1 MQEAREEWEEVSKN
15 RQPMTYPIKAMAL
28 CASVAVLLVGGAT
41 LASAEIGQVG
51 NLRVKVEGVLK
62 PSSLPRNGAAP
73 VKVSVA
79 SKIGTTDETQPPRL
93 RQLRIEINRHGR
105 LETAGLP
112 VCSYEKILTATS
124 GQALR
129 ACRPSLVG
137 QGSFEADVSLDA
149 QEPYKSKAKLLVFNS
164 VSKGKTVLLGHIFS
178 ARPFTT
184 SFVMVFKISRKQGGT
199 YGTVLDS
206 TLPRTLGSWGV
217 VTGIRMNL
225 SRQYGAGGQRRS
237 FLSAGCPA
245 PKGVPKV
252 AFPLARTSFTF
263 DGGSRVSSTVVRS
276 CHAR

>member
-1 MQEAREEWEEVSKN
+1 MSHLPKVLCLSAS
-15 RQPMTYPIKAMAL
+15 AL
-28 CASVAVLLVGGAT
+28 VLAIAGAG

-51 NLRVKVEGVLK
+51 TLRVTVSGVLK
-62 PSSLPRNGAAP
+62 PSSLPRKEVAP
-73 VKVSVA
+73 VQVSVA
-79 SKIGTTDETQPPRL
+79 SKIGTTDDTQPPRL
-93 RQLRIEINRHGR
+93 HQLRIEINRHGL

-112 VCSYEKILTATS
+112 LCSVQQIQTATS

-137 QGSFEADVSLDA
+137 QGSFEADVSLAA

-164 VSKGKTVLLGHIFS
+164 VSKGKNVLLGHIYS
-178 ARPFTT
+178 ARPFAT
-184 SFVMVFKISRKQGGT
+184 SFVMVFKISRKNGGT

-237 FLSAGCPA
+237 FLSAACPA

-263 DGGSRVSSTVVRS
+263 EGGSRVTSTVVRS
-276 CHAR
+276 CRAR